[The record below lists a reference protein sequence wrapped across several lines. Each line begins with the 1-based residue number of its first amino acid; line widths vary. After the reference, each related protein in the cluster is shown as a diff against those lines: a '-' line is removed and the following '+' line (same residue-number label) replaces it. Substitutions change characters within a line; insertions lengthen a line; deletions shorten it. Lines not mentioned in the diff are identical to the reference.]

1 VTVFFFVFYN
11 DEEGVLLCGGD
22 FFASSEPTI
31 RCPSVQR
38 PFSMQWPF
46 SIFIINVFFLICF
59 QKISQTNAKGN
70 WTPFLAFP
78 CPNTVSTP
86 SQHRINTVPTP
97 YQHRPKSYHSWTWHI
112 LSVSISFPA
121 ARHRPSVYPPVCP
134 WVSPPP
140 LWRGNHKKT
149 KKSCGEEKNA
159 YICIVKYNVEKYP
172 FRVHVFG
179 TEMIGF

>member
-1 VTVFFFVFYN
+1 MTVFFFVFYN

-59 QKISQTNAKGN
+59 QKISQTNAKDN
-70 WTPFLAFP
+70 WTPFLAIP

-86 SQHRINTVPTP
+86 SQHRINTVPSPT
-97 YQHRPKSYHSWTWHI
+97 I
-112 LSVSISFPA
+112 VGLGISLVC
-121 ARHRPSVYPPVCP
+121 PSVFLLPAIVPRYILQCV
-134 WVSPPP
+134 
-140 LWRGNHKKT
+140 RGFPRRPCGVEIIKKQ
-149 KKSCGEEKNA
+149 KKVV
-159 YICIVKYNVEKYP
+159 VKKKMLI
-172 FRVHVFG
+172 FAS
-179 TEMIGF
+179 